1 MKQYK
6 VRIKLKSSPSTV
18 ETVITA
24 NSSND
29 VRKLLEGQYGSNLQS
44 FGIPQEIKK

>member
-6 VRIKLKSSPSTV
+6 VRIKLKTANFSV
-18 ETVITA
+18 ETIVAA

-29 VRKLLEGQYGSNLQS
+29 VKKLLEGQYGSNLQS
-44 FGIPQEIKK
+44 FSIPQEVK